1 MDHAVGGKGENMTEL
16 LVAITGRVLAGGII
30 AALLAGCT
38 AGGPAS
44 PTAAVPTAAPSPS
57 QSAAGQVAPPAPTHV
72 TGVSHKPA
80 YYLGKPY
87 LVHLAWR
94 PAAGPATAFAVY
106 EYNTGEG
113 PGYGMCSASQA
124 RRVLDTRVGA
134 TAANATLGGVT
145 GAGVAC
151 LFVAAY
157 NAAGVS
163 PLVLAW
169 KGVD

>member
-1 MDHAVGGKGENMTEL
+1 MTEL

-44 PTAAVPTAAPSPS
+44 PTAAVPTAAPSAAAPTVAPS
-57 QSAAGQVAPPAPTHV
+57 PSPSAAGQVAPPAPVHV

-106 EYNTGEG
+106 EYDTGEG
-113 PGYGMCSASQA
+113 PGYGKCSAGQA